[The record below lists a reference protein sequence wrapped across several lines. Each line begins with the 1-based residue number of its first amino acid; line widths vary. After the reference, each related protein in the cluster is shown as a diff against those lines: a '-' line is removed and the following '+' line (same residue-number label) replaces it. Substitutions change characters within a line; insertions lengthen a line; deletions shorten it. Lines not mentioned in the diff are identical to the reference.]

1 MTFLFRKVTC
11 DNSVKVVFMND
22 NDPSDAYEAKAY
34 PTIRGQASVHPSKK
48 DIQGVALLRKE
59 SK

>member
-1 MTFLFRKVTC
+1 
-11 DNSVKVVFMND
+11 MND